1 MGGYS
6 NAGKPTFE
14 LDSTFTGE
22 RKAGQLLRLKP
33 NGKLTNVL
41 GEGNL
46 LFFPILDDVKAGVSK
61 SVGVATGTIREV
73 YVETAAGITAS
84 TEVGIGST
92 GIGCAAHTT
101 GFKLGQALQ
110 TPKGDGDT
118 IAVLMSVAPQG
129 SNY

>member
-1 MGGYS
+1 MSGYS

-14 LDSTFTGE
+14 IDSTLAVD
-22 RKAGQLLRLKP
+22 RKPGQLLRLKP

-46 LFFPILDDVKAGVSK
+46 LFFPVLDFVKVGVTK
-61 SVGVATGTIREV
+61 QVGVATGNIREV
-73 YVETAAGITAS
+73 YVETAAGITAGV
-84 TEVGIGST
+84 EVGVGAT
-92 GIGCAAHTT
+92 GIGCAAHTS